1 MEPSRRRFVK
11 HRLAAAT
18 VAVAVAV
25 AVAVVVAVAVAV
37 AAAKETKETDKVGKV
52 GKAAIVQTAA
62 VRSGPCAMRAAMRA
76 RRRARVRRR
85 AGHFEA
91 APHGPPTGDF
101 GGRGCDR
108 CVG

>member
-18 VAVAVAV
+18 
-25 AVAVVVAVAVAV
+25 VAVAVAV

-62 VRSGPCAMRAAMRA
+62 VRSEPCAMRAAMRA
-76 RRRARVRRR
+76 RRRARVRRRR

>member
-18 VAVAVAV
+18 VAVV
-25 AVAVVVAVAVAV
+25 V

-52 GKAAIVQTAA
+52 GKVGKAAIVQTAA
-62 VRSGPCAMRAAMRA
+62 VRSEPCAMRAAMRA
-76 RRRARVRRR
+76 RRRARVRRRR

>member
-18 VAVAVAV
+18 VAVV
-25 AVAVVVAVAVAV
+25 VAV
-37 AAAKETKETDKVGKV
+37 AAAKETKETKETDKVGKV

-85 AGHFEA
+85 RAGHFEA

-108 CVG
+108 CLG

>member
-18 VAVAVAV
+18 VAVAVV
-25 AVAVVVAVAVAV
+25 VAV
-37 AAAKETKETDKVGKV
+37 AAAKETKETGKVGKV

-62 VRSGPCAMRAAMRA
+62 VRSGPCAMRA

-85 AGHFEA
+85 RAGYFEA

>member
-25 AVAVVVAVAVAV
+25 VVAVAV

-85 AGHFEA
+85 RAGHFEA

>member
-18 VAVAVAV
+18 VAVV
-25 AVAVVVAVAVAV
+25 VAV
-37 AAAKETKETDKVGKV
+37 AAAKETDKVGKV

-85 AGHFEA
+85 RAGHFEA

>member
-18 VAVAVAV
+18 VAVV
-25 AVAVVVAVAVAV
+25 V

-62 VRSGPCAMRAAMRA
+62 VRSEPCAMRAAMRA
-76 RRRARVRRR
+76 RRRARVRRRR

>member
-18 VAVAVAV
+18 VAVV
-25 AVAVVVAVAVAV
+25 VAV

-62 VRSGPCAMRAAMRA
+62 VRSEPCAMRAAMRA

-85 AGHFEA
+85 RAGHFEA
-91 APHGPPTGDF
+91 APHEPPTGDF

>member
-18 VAVAVAV
+18 VAVV
-25 AVAVVVAVAVAV
+25 V

-85 AGHFEA
+85 RAGHFEA

>member
-18 VAVAVAV
+18 VAVAVV
-25 AVAVVVAVAVAV
+25 VAV
-37 AAAKETKETDKVGKV
+37 AAAKETKETDKV

-85 AGHFEA
+85 RAGHFEA

>member
-18 VAVAVAV
+18 VV
-25 AVAVVVAVAVAV
+25 VAV

-85 AGHFEA
+85 RAGHFEA

>member
-18 VAVAVAV
+18 VAVV
-25 AVAVVVAVAVAV
+25 VAV
-37 AAAKETKETDKVGKV
+37 AAAKETKKTDKVGKV

-85 AGHFEA
+85 RAGHFEA

>member
-1 MEPSRRRFVK
+1 
-11 HRLAAAT
+11 
-18 VAVAVAV
+18 
-25 AVAVVVAVAVAV
+25 
-37 AAAKETKETDKVGKV
+37 KETKETDKVGKV

-85 AGHFEA
+85 RAGHFEA

>member
-18 VAVAVAV
+18 VAVV
-25 AVAVVVAVAVAV
+25 VAV

-62 VRSGPCAMRAAMRA
+62 VRSEPCAMRGAMRA
-76 RRRARVRRR
+76 RRRARVRRRR

>member
-18 VAVAVAV
+18 
-25 AVAVVVAVAVAV
+25 VAVAV

-85 AGHFEA
+85 RAGHFEA

>member
-18 VAVAVAV
+18 VAVA
-25 AVAVVVAVAVAV
+25 
-37 AAAKETKETDKVGKV
+37 AAKETKGTDKVGKV

-85 AGHFEA
+85 RAGHFEA